1 MPETV
6 IITGGSKGLG
16 RAMVEYWLNDG
27 WNVATCARDIAPL
40 VALRE
45 QYPERLQVAEVD
57 VASIDA
63 VKVFCAAAIERFG
76 QVNILINNA
85 SILGPR
91 VTLEEYFP
99 EEFEEVMRVNTLG
112 SFNFIHAMV
121 PHLKQHRSGVI
132 LNISS
137 GAGVKGGARW
147 GAYAASK
154 FALEGMTQ
162 VLKDE
167 VFDDKIRVHAID
179 PGAMRTQ
186 MRADAYPSEDPLT
199 LPTPQEIAKVIF
211 DIAVVYEPTMTRLK
225 AKDYL

>member
-27 WNVATCARDIAPL
+27 WNVATCSRDISPL
-40 VALRE
+40 VALQE
-45 QYPERLQVAEVD
+45 QYPDSLYVAEVD
-57 VASIDA
+57 IASIDA
-63 VKVFCAAAIERFG
+63 VKAFCSSVIERWK

-99 EEFEEVMRVNTLG
+99 EEFEEVLRVNTLG
-112 SFNFIHAMV
+112 SFNFIHELV
-121 PHLKQHRSGVI
+121 PHFKAERSGVI

-154 FALEGMTQ
+154 FAVEGLTQ
-162 VLKDE
+162 VLKEE

-186 MRADAYPSEDPLT
+186 MRASAYPSEDPLT
-199 LPTPQEIAKVIF
+199 LPTPQEIARVIF

>member
-1 MPETV
+1 MPDTV

-40 VALRE
+40 VSLQQE
-45 QYPERLQVAEVD
+45 HPVRLLASEVD
-57 VASIDA
+57 IASIEA
-63 VKVFCAAAIERFG
+63 VKAFCASAIDRFK
-76 QVNILINNA
+76 QIQILINNA

-91 VTLEEYFP
+91 VTLEDYFP
-99 EEFEEVMRVNTLG
+99 EEFEEVLRVNTLG
-112 SFNFIHAMV
+112 SFNFIHEMV
-121 PHLKQHRSGVI
+121 PHFKLHRSGVI

-137 GAGVKGGARW
+137 GAGVKGGAKW

-154 FALEGMTQ
+154 FAIEGLTQ
-162 VLKDE
+162 VLKEE

-186 MRADAYPSEDPLT
+186 MRAAAYPSEDPLT
-199 LPTPQEIAKVIF
+199 LPTPEQIARVVF

>member
-1 MPETV
+1 MPDTV

-16 RAMVEYWLNDG
+16 RAMVEYWLADG
-27 WNVATCARDIAPL
+27 WNVATCARDISPL
-40 VALRE
+40 RGLQEEHAD
-45 QYPERLQVAEVD
+45 RLIASEVD

-63 VKVFCAAAIERFG
+63 VRSFCSNAIERFG
-76 QVNILINNA
+76 NVSVLINNA

-91 VTLEEYFP
+91 VPLDEYFP
-99 EEFEEVMRVNTLG
+99 EEFEEVLRVNTLG
-112 SFNFIHAMV
+112 SFNFIHELV
-121 PHLKQHRSGVI
+121 PHFKSQRSGVI

-147 GAYAASK
+147 GAYATSK
-154 FALEGMTQ
+154 FAIEGLTQ

-186 MRADAYPSEDPLT
+186 MRADAYPDEDPLT
-199 LPTPQEIAKVIF
+199 LPTPQEIARVIF

>member
-27 WNVATCARDIAPL
+27 WNVATCARDISSLA
-40 VALRE
+40 ALQQ
-45 QYPERLQVAEVD
+45 QYPESLCAVEVD
-57 VASIDA
+57 VASIEQ
-63 VKVFCAAAIERFG
+63 VKAFCASAIERFKY
-76 QVNILINNA
+76 VSVLVNNA
-85 SILGPR
+85 SVLGPR

-112 SFNFIHAMV
+112 SFNFIHELV
-121 PHLKQHRSGVI
+121 PHFKLQRAGVI

-137 GAGVKGGARW
+137 GAGVKGGAKW

-154 FALEGMTQ
+154 FAIEGLTQ
-162 VLKDE
+162 VLKEE

-186 MRADAYPSEDPLT
+186 MRAAAYPSEDPLT
-199 LPTPQEIAKVIF
+199 LPTPEQIARVIF
-211 DIAVVYEPTMTRLK
+211 DIAAVYEPTMTRLK

>member
-6 IITGGSKGLG
+6 VITGGSKGLG
-16 RAMVEYWLNDG
+16 RAIVEYWLNDG
-27 WNVATCARDIAPL
+27 WNVATCARDISPL
-40 VALRE
+40 VTLRE
-45 QYPERLQVAEVD
+45 QYPDRLYAAEVD
-57 VASIDA
+57 IASIDA
-63 VKVFCAAAIERFG
+63 VKSFCSSVIERWKE
-76 QVNILINNA
+76 VAILINNA

-99 EEFEEVMRVNTLG
+99 EEFDEVMRVNTLG
-112 SFNFIHAMV
+112 SFNFIHELV
-121 PHLKQHRSGVI
+121 PHFRKQRSGVI

-154 FALEGMTQ
+154 FAVEGLTQ

-179 PGAMRTQ
+179 PGAMRTK
-186 MRADAYPSEDPLT
+186 MRADAYPSEDPMT

-225 AKDYL
+225 TKDYL

>member
-1 MPETV
+1 MPDTV

-40 VALRE
+40 VALQQE
-45 QYPERLQVAEVD
+45 HPDQLLAAEVD
-57 VASIDA
+57 VASIDE
-63 VKVFCAAAIERFG
+63 VKAFCASAIDRFKRID
-76 QVNILINNA
+76 ILINNA

-91 VTLEEYFP
+91 VTLEDYFP
-99 EEFEEVMRVNTLG
+99 EEFEEVLRVNTLG
-112 SFNFIHAMV
+112 SFNFIHEMV
-121 PHLKQHRSGVI
+121 PHFKERRAGVI

-137 GAGVKGGARW
+137 GAGVKGGAKW

-154 FALEGMTQ
+154 FALEGLTQ
-162 VLKDE
+162 VLKEE

-186 MRADAYPSEDPLT
+186 MRAAAYPSEDPLT
-199 LPTPQEIAKVIF
+199 LPTPEQIARVIF

>member
-16 RAMVEYWLNDG
+16 RAMVEYWLADG
-27 WNVATCARDIAPL
+27 WNVATCARDISPL
-40 VALRE
+40 RALQDE
-45 QYPERLQVAEVD
+45 HAERLAVCELD
-57 VASIDA
+57 IASIEA
-63 VKVFCAAAIERFG
+63 VRSFCEETIERYHS
-76 QVNILINNA
+76 VSVLVNNA

-91 VTLEEYFP
+91 VALDEYFP
-99 EEFEEVMRVNTLG
+99 EEFEEVLRVNTLG
-112 SFNFIHAMV
+112 SFNFIHELV
-121 PHLKQHRSGVI
+121 PHFKSRRSGVI

-137 GAGVKGGARW
+137 GAGVKGGAKW
-147 GAYAASK
+147 GAYAVSK
-154 FALEGMTQ
+154 FAVEGLTQ

-167 VFDDKIRVHAID
+167 VFDDKIRVHAVD

-186 MRADAYPSEDPLT
+186 MRADAYPNEDPLT
-199 LPTPQEIAKVIF
+199 LPTPQEIARVIF

>member
-6 IITGGSKGLG
+6 IISGGSKGLG
-16 RAMVEYWLNDG
+16 RAMVEYWLEDG
-27 WNVATCARDIAPL
+27 WNVATCARDVSPL
-40 VALRE
+40 RDLE
-45 QYPERLQVAEVD
+45 QKHEGRLMVEEVD
-57 VASIDA
+57 AASIES
-63 VKVFCAAAIERFG
+63 VRSFCAKVLGRWND
-76 QVNILINNA
+76 VSILINNA
-85 SILGPR
+85 SVLGPR
-91 VTLEEYFP
+91 VTLDEYFP

-112 SFNFIHAMV
+112 YFNFIHEIV
-121 PHLKQHRSGVI
+121 PHMRSRRSGVI
-132 LNISS
+132 IDLSS
-137 GAGVKGGARW
+137 GAGVTGKAKW

-154 FALEGMTQ
+154 FAVEGLTQ

-186 MRADAYPSEDPLT
+186 MRAAAYPSEDPMT
-199 LPTPQEIAKVIF
+199 LPTPQQIARVVF

>member
-16 RAMVEYWLNDG
+16 RAMVEYWLKDG
-27 WNVATCARDIAPL
+27 WNVATCAKDIAPL
-40 VALRE
+40 AALQQ
-45 QYPERLQVAEVD
+45 QYPESLYAVD
-57 VASIDA
+57 VDIASIDSVRA
-63 VKVFCAAAIERFG
+63 FCASAIELFKYIS
-76 QVNILINNA
+76 VLVNNA

-99 EEFEEVMRVNTLG
+99 EEFEEVMRVNALG
-112 SFNFIHAMV
+112 SFNFIHELV
-121 PHLKQHRSGVI
+121 PHLKSQRSGVI

-137 GAGVKGGARW
+137 GAGVKGGAKW

-154 FALEGMTQ
+154 FAIEGLTQ

-186 MRADAYPSEDPLT
+186 MRAAAYPSEDPLT
-199 LPTPQEIAKVIF
+199 LPTPEQIARVIF